1 MCGFGCLFE
10 CVFVPV
16 LDVAIGFEKMFSSIQ
31 DGWNEANT
39 WE

>member
-1 MCGFGCLFE
+1 MWVWMPFE